1 MAERLAYPLGFW
13 SLQTILKSAVAP
25 KMARKYVI
33 ADTDENVMQASN
45 ISCAGTPPDKQ
56 PQLGSLVEVEFVDGN
71 PRLGIVIEIRHAGCR
86 PHGVP
91 WLKIIFNDGKQ
102 ELIRSP
108 NVRVINQRRRK
119 KRT

>member
-1 MAERLAYPLGFW
+1 M
-13 SLQTILKSAVAP
+13 VP

-71 PRLGIVIEIRHAGCR
+71 PRLGIVVEIRHHDLA
-86 PHGVP
+86 HGVP
-91 WLKIIFNDGKQ
+91 WLKIIFNDNKQ